1 MKGKIIIFA
10 LLLASLFV
18 VSCDRFERP
27 TKTDG
32 TNPID
37 QVVSEFFKDF
47 STVAKTVTVANTD
60 DFMAF
65 FHVDY
70 LNNGKTKQ
78 GVEDKIKSIF
88 IATVPRFIN
97 VELVSNSN
105 LNVTWKLI
113 VTDDLR
119 EVISTETITD
129 KMSKV
134 GEKYYLYGN
143 QETGEINEDK
153 MMPFAEIMTA
163 TWCGTC
169 PDVEAA
175 MHTYQL
181 NNPNNFFYLEY
192 HTLDSIAGEHPFFD
206 NFYAQTSPPVA
217 ILQGKDIFVGAY
229 SGVYKGILDSYKN
242 IDAELKLTNLV
253 PTPSETDFVAQL
265 DIQKLISGEFDTTNL
280 KLRWAFYEEESS
292 VPNNAG
298 LPCLNVVIT
307 EGYYD
312 ISEADLNSTF
322 SINHALPRNIP
333 EDMGIVFWLQTAG
346 EAHGDDSFVH
356 AWIKQEVRSR

>member
-10 LLLASLFV
+10 LLIASLFV
-18 VSCDRFERP
+18 VSCDRFDRP

-37 QVVSEFFKDF
+37 QVVAEFFTDF
-47 STVAKTVTVANTD
+47 SAIAKTVVNGDYAE
-60 DFMAF
+60 FMSF
-65 FHVDY
+65 FHADY
-70 LNNGKTKQ
+70 LNNGETKQ
-78 GVEDKIKSIF
+78 GVEDKINDIF
-88 IATVPRFIN
+88 LINAQRFLN
-97 VELVSNSN
+97 VELVSNSD

-113 VTDDLR
+113 VTDELR

-129 KMSKV
+129 KMFKD
-134 GEKYYLYGN
+134 GEKYYLYGD
-143 QETGEINEDK
+143 QEDGEINENK

-192 HTLDSIAGEHPFFD
+192 HTLDAIAGEHPFFD
-206 NFYAQTSPPVA
+206 DFYAQTSPPVA
-217 ILQGKDIFVGAY
+217 ILQGKDIFVGAH
-229 SGVYKGILDSYKN
+229 SGVYSGILDSYKG

-265 DIQKLISGEFDTTNL
+265 DLVKLTTGEFDTTNL
-280 KLRWAFYEEESS
+280 KLRWAFYEEESA

-298 LPCLNVVIT
+298 LPCLNVVLT

-312 ISEADLNSTF
+312 VTADDLDSTF

-333 EDMGIVFWLQTAG
+333 EDMGIVFWLQTASS
-346 EAHGDDSFVH
+346 EFDDSSFVH
-356 AWIKQEVRSR
+356 AWIKQEVRSK